1 MGLPL
6 RKNGSR
12 QWSSI
17 AANMTKV
24 ETSHVL
30 LDGSIWH
37 YPWGI
42 LTKKKKR
49 TLIKLQNE
57 SDRVYRKYR
66 GKKNGKWNN
75 WDSIRKSRLR
85 KSTNYLVSSTNKSQE
100 GKKKEEKGTYILKD

>member
-1 MGLPL
+1 MC
-6 RKNGSR
+6 
-12 QWSSI
+12 
-17 AANMTKV
+17 
-24 ETSHVL
+24 L
-30 LDGSIWH
+30 LMEVYDTTH
-37 YPWGI
+37 EVF
-42 LTKKKKR
+42 LQKKKKR

-100 GKKKEEKGTYILKD
+100 GKKKEEKGTYILND